1 MIQYATHTAD
11 CVGSFVHKW
20 GGKVNEKNLIPNSE
34 RSPIEVR
41 ENGRKGGIKSGEVR
55 REQKT
60 YRDMAKAMLSAKIT
74 DENILNELKAYGLSE
89 TDVKAYTLLGMI
101 KASANGSHNAFDR
114 LMELI
119 GEKEQNQNEN
129 VIAKLDKVLGDIDEV
144 MNNGKT

>member
-1 MIQYATHTAD
+1 LAKKDLIPFNQRTEEEQKKIASM
-11 CVGSFVHKW
+11 
-20 GGKVNEKNLIPNSE
+20 GGK
-34 RSPIEVR
+34 
-41 ENGRKGGIKSGEVR
+41 KSGEVR

-60 YRDMAKAMLSAKIT
+60 YRDMAKAMLSATIT
-74 DENILNELKAYGLSE
+74 DKNILNELQAYGLSE

-101 KASANGSHNAFDR
+101 KASGNGSHNAFDR

-144 MNNGKT
+144 MNNGET

>member
-1 MIQYATHTAD
+1 MAQKDLIPFNQRTEEEQKRIA
-11 CVGSFVHKW
+11 SM
-20 GGKVNEKNLIPNSE
+20 GGK
-34 RSPIEVR
+34 
-41 ENGRKGGIKSGEVR
+41 KSGEVR

-60 YRDMAKAMLSAKIT
+60 YRDMAKAMLSATIKDKKIL
-74 DENILNELKAYGLSE
+74 DELQAYGLSE

-101 KASANGSHNAFDR
+101 KASGNGSHHAFDR

-144 MNNGKT
+144 MNNGET

>member
-1 MIQYATHTAD
+1 MAKKDLIPLNQRTKD
-11 CVGSFVHKW
+11 EQKKICSK
-20 GGKVNEKNLIPNSE
+20 GGK
-34 RSPIEVR
+34 
-41 ENGRKGGIKSGEVR
+41 KSGEVR

-60 YRDMAKAMLSAKIT
+60 YREMAKAMLSATIT
-74 DENILNELKAYGLSE
+74 DENILNELKAYGLNE

-101 KASANGSHNAFDR
+101 KASGNGSHNAFDR

-144 MNNGKT
+144 MNNGET

>member
-1 MIQYATHTAD
+1 MND
-11 CVGSFVHKW
+11 
-20 GGKVNEKNLIPNSE
+20 KNLIPFSE
-34 RSPIEVR
+34 RTESEQR
-41 ENGRKGGIKSGEVR
+41 EIRSKGGKQSAKNR

-60 YRDMAKAMLSAKIT
+60 YRDMAKAMLSATIT

-101 KASANGSHNAFDR
+101 KASGNGSHNAFDR

-144 MNNGKT
+144 MKDGET

>member
-1 MIQYATHTAD
+1 MND
-11 CVGSFVHKW
+11 
-20 GGKVNEKNLIPNSE
+20 ENLIPLNKRPQRE
-34 RSPIEVR
+34 RKEIA
-41 ENGRKGGIKSGEVR
+41 RKGAIATNKKKV
-55 REQKT
+55 EQKT
-60 YRDMAKAMLSAKIT
+60 YREMAKAMLSATIT
-74 DENILNELKAYGLSE
+74 DENILNELQAYGLSE

-101 KASANGSHNAFDR
+101 KASGNGSHNAFDR

>member
-1 MIQYATHTAD
+1 MN
-11 CVGSFVHKW
+11 
-20 GGKVNEKNLIPNSE
+20 NENLIPLNKRSQRE
-34 RSPIEVR
+34 RKEIA
-41 ENGRKGGIKSGEVR
+41 RKGAIATNKKKA
-55 REQKT
+55 EQKT
-60 YRDMAKAMLSAKIT
+60 YRDMAKAMLSATIT

-144 MNNGKT
+144 MNNGET

>member
-1 MIQYATHTAD
+1 M
-11 CVGSFVHKW
+11 
-20 GGKVNEKNLIPNSE
+20 NEKNLIPNSK
-34 RSPIEVR
+34 RSPSEVR
-41 ENGRKGGIKSGEVR
+41 KNGRKGGIKSGEVR

-60 YRDMAKAMLSAKIT
+60 YRDMAKAMLSATIT
-74 DENILNELKAYGLSE
+74 DENILNELKSYGLSE

-101 KASANGSHNAFDR
+101 KASGNGSHNAFDR

-144 MNNGKT
+144 MKNGET

>member
-1 MIQYATHTAD
+1 M
-11 CVGSFVHKW
+11 
-20 GGKVNEKNLIPNSE
+20 NEKNLIPNSE
-34 RSPIEVR
+34 RSPKEVR
-41 ENGRKGGIKSGEVR
+41 ENGRKGGIRSGEVR

-60 YRDMAKAMLSAKIT
+60 YRDMAKAMLSATIT
-74 DENILNELKAYGLSE
+74 DENILNELKSYGLSE

-101 KASANGSHNAFDR
+101 KASGNGSHNAFDR

-144 MNNGKT
+144 MNNGET

>member
-1 MIQYATHTAD
+1 MAQKDLIPFNQRTEEEQKKIA
-11 CVGSFVHKW
+11 SM
-20 GGKVNEKNLIPNSE
+20 GGK
-34 RSPIEVR
+34 
-41 ENGRKGGIKSGEVR
+41 KSGEVR

-60 YRDMAKAMLSAKIT
+60 YREMAKAMLSATIT

-101 KASANGSHNAFDR
+101 KASGNGSHNAFDR

-144 MNNGKT
+144 MNNGET

>member
-1 MIQYATHTAD
+1 MND
-11 CVGSFVHKW
+11 
-20 GGKVNEKNLIPNSE
+20 KNLIPNSE
-34 RSPIEVR
+34 RSPNEVR

-60 YRDMAKAMLSAKIT
+60 YRDMAKAMLSATIT
-74 DENILNELKAYGLSE
+74 DENILNELQAYGLSE

-101 KASANGSHNAFDR
+101 KASGNGSHNAFDR

-144 MNNGKT
+144 MKDGET

>member
-1 MIQYATHTAD
+1 MN
-11 CVGSFVHKW
+11 
-20 GGKVNEKNLIPNSE
+20 NENLIPLNKRTQRE
-34 RSPIEVR
+34 RKEIAK
-41 ENGRKGGIKSGEVR
+41 KGAIATNKKKA
-55 REQKT
+55 EQKT
-60 YRDMAKAMLSAKIT
+60 YRDMAKAMLSATIT

-144 MNNGKT
+144 MNNGET

>member
-1 MIQYATHTAD
+1 MLAKKDLIPLNQRTKD
-11 CVGSFVHKW
+11 EQKKICSK
-20 GGKVNEKNLIPNSE
+20 GGK
-34 RSPIEVR
+34 
-41 ENGRKGGIKSGEVR
+41 KSGEVR

-60 YRDMAKAMLSAKIT
+60 YRDMAKAMLSSTIT
-74 DENILNELKAYGLSE
+74 DEDILNELKAYGLSE

-101 KASANGSHNAFDR
+101 KASGNGSHNAFDR

-144 MNNGKT
+144 MNNE

>member
-1 MIQYATHTAD
+1 MAKKDLIPLNQRTKD
-11 CVGSFVHKW
+11 EQKKICSK
-20 GGKVNEKNLIPNSE
+20 GGK
-34 RSPIEVR
+34 
-41 ENGRKGGIKSGEVR
+41 KSGEVR

-60 YRDMAKAMLSAKIT
+60 YRDMAKAMLSATIT

-101 KASANGSHNAFDR
+101 KASGNGSHNAFDR

-144 MNNGKT
+144 MNNEQT

>member
-1 MIQYATHTAD
+1 MSAQ
-11 CVGSFVHKW
+11 W
-20 GGKVNEKNLIPNSE
+20 GDKVNDKNLIPNSE
-34 RSPIEVR
+34 RSPKEVR
-41 ENGRKGGIKSGEVR
+41 ENGRKGGIKSGQVR

-60 YRDMAKAMLSAKIT
+60 YREMAKAMLSAKIT

-89 TDVKAYTLLGMI
+89 TDVKAYTLLGMV
-101 KASANGSHNAFDR
+101 KASGNGSHNAFDR

-144 MNNGKT
+144 MNNGET

>member
-1 MIQYATHTAD
+1 MAKKDLIPLNQRTKEEQKKI
-11 CVGSFVHKW
+11 CSK
-20 GGKVNEKNLIPNSE
+20 GGK
-34 RSPIEVR
+34 
-41 ENGRKGGIKSGEVR
+41 KSGKVR

-60 YRDMAKAMLSAKIT
+60 YRDMAKAMLSATIT

-101 KASANGSHNAFDR
+101 KASGNGSHNAFDR

-144 MNNGKT
+144 MNNGET

>member
-1 MIQYATHTAD
+1 MND
-11 CVGSFVHKW
+11 
-20 GGKVNEKNLIPNSE
+20 KNLIPNSK
-34 RSPIEVR
+34 RSPKEVR
-41 ENGRKGGIKSGEVR
+41 ENGRKGGIKSGQVR

-60 YRDMAKAMLSAKIT
+60 YRDMAKAMLSATIT
-74 DENILNELKAYGLSE
+74 DENILNELQAYGLSE

-101 KASANGSHNAFDR
+101 KASGNGSHNAFDR

-144 MNNGKT
+144 MNNGET

>member
-1 MIQYATHTAD
+1 MND
-11 CVGSFVHKW
+11 
-20 GGKVNEKNLIPNSE
+20 KNLIPNSE
-34 RSPIEVR
+34 RSPNEVR

-60 YRDMAKAMLSAKIT
+60 YRDMPRAMLSATIT

-114 LMELI
+114 LMMLV
-119 GEKEQNQNEN
+119 GEETQTTTSEQEKQANLLKAIKEAVKN
-129 VIAKLDKVLGDIDEV
+129 GD
-144 MNNGKT
+144 